1 MKTLA
6 LIAAGLVAFS
16 ATARADEGIEE
27 TGPVYLPGGQYGAV
41 LDQSAGRW
49 QLLPLDAADQ
59 DVANGCAQQLYLPSG
74 VWLVNRDAHGRAEL
88 VAPSGTALP
97 PGHRERVALVACE
110 AAGKQPQALR
120 APAALVD
127 WLTEHTGAI
136 WVDE

>member
-1 MKTLA
+1 MKTLSLIAAA
-6 LIAAGLVAFS
+6 LIASGGV
-16 ATARADEGIEE
+16 ARADDGIEDV
-27 TGPVYLPGGQYGAV
+27 GPVYLAGGQYGAV

-59 DVANGCAQQLYLPSG
+59 EVANGCAQQLYLPRG
-74 VWLVNRDAHGRAEL
+74 VWLVNRDRHGQAEL
-88 VAPSGTALP
+88 VATSGTALP
-97 PGHRERVALVACE
+97 PGHRERIALLPCE

-120 APAALVD
+120 APAALLD